1 MCKFSKQRKTLQQF
15 VSTLK
20 SLPTLIKS
28 QLLKMQIFIVTSQY
42 LFYIFIILKSYG
54 VLYLVKQPKI
64 SLSVCR

>member
-28 QLLKMQIFIVTSQY
+28 QLLKMQIFIVTSQD
-42 LFYIFIILKSYG
+42 LFYIFIILKSFC
-54 VLYLVKQPKI
+54 VLYLVKQ
-64 SLSVCR
+64 